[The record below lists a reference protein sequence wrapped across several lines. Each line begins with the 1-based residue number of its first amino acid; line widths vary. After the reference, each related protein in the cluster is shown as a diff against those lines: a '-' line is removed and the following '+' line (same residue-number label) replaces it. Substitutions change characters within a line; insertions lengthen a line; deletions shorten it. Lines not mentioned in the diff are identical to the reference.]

1 MSSFLLIDKHKIS
14 NDIFGKNCRCKIY
27 ITSLKAATT
36 AKSLISAGLD
46 IVKIKF
52 CISFFM
58 IKDTFC
64 QNTDKFHKRG
74 GGVLHPPH
82 PLPPSLG
89 TPLRD
94 NNENESGKRLQ
105 AVKRKIKWFK

>member
-27 ITSLKAATT
+27 ITSLKAVTT

-46 IVKIKF
+46 IDKIKF

-64 QNTDKFHKRG
+64 QNTGKFKKRG
-74 GGVLHPPH
+74 GGVLHPYTL
-82 PLPPSLG
+82 LPPRSARPCA
-89 TPLRD
+89 TAMKM
-94 NNENESGKRLQ
+94 SQGKD
-105 AVKRKIKWFK
+105 

>member
-27 ITSLKAATT
+27 ITSSKAVTT

-46 IVKIKF
+46 IDKIKF

-74 GGVLHPPH
+74 GGRVTPPTSSS
-82 PLPPSLG
+82 PLARHAL
-89 TPLRD
+89 
-94 NNENESGKRLQ
+94 
-105 AVKRKIKWFK
+105 A